1 MGNFHSLYC
10 AYNTLSCI
18 MKIRINGNENGHKAV
33 ERKRSIY
40 EKNMKKTTLEEKLGY
55 NQKGAKNGAD
65 RKIDIL
71 YQMEENPEVTQ
82 VKLMEGFD
90 LSRKQIQRLIK
101 DMREEGLVERRGSN
115 RNGKWIAK
123 K

>member
-1 MGNFHSLYC
+1 MATKMVTKQS
-10 AYNTLSCI
+10 
-18 MKIRINGNENGHKAV
+18 KENEV
-33 ERKRSIY
+33 Y
-40 EKNMKKTTLEEKLGY
+40 MKKTTLEEKLGY

-82 VKLMEGFD
+82 VKLMEEFD

-101 DMREEGLVERRGSN
+101 DM
-115 RNGKWIAK
+115 
-123 K
+123 

>member
-1 MGNFHSLYC
+1 MVTKQS
-10 AYNTLSCI
+10 
-18 MKIRINGNENGHKAV
+18 KENEV
-33 ERKRSIY
+33 Y
-40 EKNMKKTTLEEKLGY
+40 MKKTTLEEKLGY

>member
-1 MGNFHSLYC
+1 
-10 AYNTLSCI
+10 

-40 EKNMKKTTLEEKLGY
+40 EKTTLEEKLGY

-101 DMREEGLVERRGSN
+101 DM
-115 RNGKWIAK
+115 
-123 K
+123 

>member
-1 MGNFHSLYC
+1 MVTKQS
-10 AYNTLSCI
+10 
-18 MKIRINGNENGHKAV
+18 KENEV
-33 ERKRSIY
+33 Y
-40 EKNMKKTTLEEKLGY
+40 MKKTTLEEKLGY

-71 YQMEENPEVTQ
+71 YRMEENPEVTQ
-82 VKLMEGFD
+82 VKLMEEFD

-115 RNGKWIAK
+115 RNGKWIVK

>member
-1 MGNFHSLYC
+1 MDNY
-10 AYNTLSCI
+10 AI
-18 MKIRINGNENGHKAV
+18 IVI
-33 ERKRSIY
+33 
-40 EKNMKKTTLEEKLGY
+40 
-55 NQKGAKNGAD
+55 D

-71 YQMEENPEVTQ
+71 YRMEENPEVTQ
-82 VKLMEGFD
+82 VKLMEEFD

-115 RNGKWIAK
+115 RNGKWIVK

>member
-40 EKNMKKTTLEEKLGY
+40 EKNNFRSKRS
-55 NQKGAKNGAD
+55 QKGAKNGAD

-82 VKLMEGFD
+82 VKLMEGLD

-101 DMREEGLVERRGSN
+101 DM
-115 RNGKWIAK
+115 
-123 K
+123 

>member
-1 MGNFHSLYC
+1 MVTKQS
-10 AYNTLSCI
+10 
-18 MKIRINGNENGHKAV
+18 KENEV
-33 ERKRSIY
+33 Y
-40 EKNMKKTTLEEKLGY
+40 MKKTTLEEKLGY

-82 VKLMEGFD
+82 VKLMEEFD

>member
-1 MGNFHSLYC
+1 MVTKQS
-10 AYNTLSCI
+10 
-18 MKIRINGNENGHKAV
+18 KENEV
-33 ERKRSIY
+33 Y
-40 EKNMKKTTLEEKLGY
+40 MKKTTLEEKLGY

-90 LSRKQIQRLIK
+90 LSRKQIQRLMK
-101 DMREEGLVERRGSN
+101 DMGEEGLVERRGSN

>member
-1 MGNFHSLYC
+1 MVTKQS
-10 AYNTLSCI
+10 
-18 MKIRINGNENGHKAV
+18 KENEV
-33 ERKRSIY
+33 Y
-40 EKNMKKTTLEEKLGY
+40 MKKTTLEEKLGY
-55 NQKGAKNGAD
+55 SQKGAKNGAD

>member
-1 MGNFHSLYC
+1 MVTKQS
-10 AYNTLSCI
+10 
-18 MKIRINGNENGHKAV
+18 KENEV
-33 ERKRSIY
+33 Y
-40 EKNMKKTTLEEKLGY
+40 MKKTTLEEKLEY

-101 DMREEGLVERRGSN
+101 DM
-115 RNGKWIAK
+115 
-123 K
+123 

>member
-1 MGNFHSLYC
+1 MVTKQS
-10 AYNTLSCI
+10 
-18 MKIRINGNENGHKAV
+18 KENEV
-33 ERKRSIY
+33 Y
-40 EKNMKKTTLEEKLGY
+40 MKKTTLEEKLGY
-55 NQKGAKNGAD
+55 NQKGAKKGD

>member
-1 MGNFHSLYC
+1 MATKMVTKQS
-10 AYNTLSCI
+10 
-18 MKIRINGNENGHKAV
+18 KENEV
-33 ERKRSIY
+33 Y
-40 EKNMKKTTLEEKLGY
+40 MKKTTLEEKLGY

-71 YQMEENPEVTQ
+71 YQNPEVTQ

-101 DMREEGLVERRGSN
+101 DM
-115 RNGKWIAK
+115 
-123 K
+123 

>member
-1 MGNFHSLYC
+1 
-10 AYNTLSCI
+10 
-18 MKIRINGNENGHKAV
+18 
-33 ERKRSIY
+33 
-40 EKNMKKTTLEEKLGY
+40 
-55 NQKGAKNGAD
+55 
-65 RKIDIL
+65 
-71 YQMEENPEVTQ
+71 MEENPEVTQ

-115 RNGKWIAK
+115 RNGKLIAK

>member
-1 MGNFHSLYC
+1 
-10 AYNTLSCI
+10 
-18 MKIRINGNENGHKAV
+18 
-33 ERKRSIY
+33 
-40 EKNMKKTTLEEKLGY
+40 
-55 NQKGAKNGAD
+55 
-65 RKIDIL
+65 
-71 YQMEENPEVTQ
+71 MEENPEVTQ

-90 LSRKQIQRLIK
+90 LPRKQIQRLIN

>member
-1 MGNFHSLYC
+1 
-10 AYNTLSCI
+10 
-18 MKIRINGNENGHKAV
+18 
-33 ERKRSIY
+33 
-40 EKNMKKTTLEEKLGY
+40 
-55 NQKGAKNGAD
+55 
-65 RKIDIL
+65 
-71 YQMEENPEVTQ
+71 MEENPEVTQ

-101 DMREEGLVERRGSN
+101 DMREEGLVERCGSN

>member
-1 MGNFHSLYC
+1 MVTKQS
-10 AYNTLSCI
+10 
-18 MKIRINGNENGHKAV
+18 KENEV
-33 ERKRSIY
+33 Y
-40 EKNMKKTTLEEKLGY
+40 MKKTTLEEKLGY
-55 NQKGAKNGAD
+55 NQKRSQKGAKNGAD

>member
-1 MGNFHSLYC
+1 MVTKQS
-10 AYNTLSCI
+10 
-18 MKIRINGNENGHKAV
+18 KENEV
-33 ERKRSIY
+33 Y
-40 EKNMKKTTLEEKLGY
+40 MKKTTLEEKLGY
-55 NQKGAKNGAD
+55 NQKGAKKELKNGAD

-71 YQMEENPEVTQ
+71 YRMEENPEVTQ
-82 VKLMEGFD
+82 VKLMEEFD

-115 RNGKWIAK
+115 RNGKWIVK

>member
-1 MGNFHSLYC
+1 MVTKQS
-10 AYNTLSCI
+10 
-18 MKIRINGNENGHKAV
+18 KENEV
-33 ERKRSIY
+33 Y
-40 EKNMKKTTLEEKLGY
+40 MKKTTLEEKLGY
-55 NQKGAKNGAD
+55 NQKEPKKGAKNGAD

>member
-1 MGNFHSLYC
+1 MVTKQS
-10 AYNTLSCI
+10 
-18 MKIRINGNENGHKAV
+18 KENEV
-33 ERKRSIY
+33 Y
-40 EKNMKKTTLEEKLGY
+40 MKKTTLEEKLGY

-71 YQMEENPEVTQ
+71 YRMEENPEVTQ
-82 VKLMEGFD
+82 VKLMEEFD

-101 DMREEGLVERRGSN
+101 DMREEGLVERRGFN
-115 RNGKWIAK
+115 RNGKWIVK

>member
-1 MGNFHSLYC
+1 MVTKQS
-10 AYNTLSCI
+10 
-18 MKIRINGNENGHKAV
+18 KENEV
-33 ERKRSIY
+33 Y
-40 EKNMKKTTLEEKLGY
+40 MKKTTLEEKLGY

-115 RNGKWIAK
+115 RNGKWIVK

>member
-1 MGNFHSLYC
+1 MVTKQS
-10 AYNTLSCI
+10 
-18 MKIRINGNENGHKAV
+18 KENEV
-33 ERKRSIY
+33 Y
-40 EKNMKKTTLEEKLGY
+40 MKKTTLEEKLGY
-55 NQKGAKNGAD
+55 NQKGAK
-65 RKIDIL
+65 KELKMEPIDIL

>member
-1 MGNFHSLYC
+1 MVTKQS
-10 AYNTLSCI
+10 
-18 MKIRINGNENGHKAV
+18 KENEV
-33 ERKRSIY
+33 Y
-40 EKNMKKTTLEEKLGY
+40 MKKTTLEEKLGY

-65 RKIDIL
+65 RKIVIL